1 MVSID
6 SRLKRT
12 LAAWSLSLVGAVAP
26 LNVPAQSSL
35 EPVSKG
41 DLQDQLTERIA
52 ATEASFGP
60 YSPQLIEAW
69 TDLAQYYRKQGVH
82 ALEAAAIT
90 QAAQISR
97 ATYGLHSLEQVPLLQ
112 QLLRSHEELGDAVG
126 VWDLERELMDLAQ
139 KHPHDSRTAAIWT
152 GIADRRMAVLARYLS
167 GEKPPELVL
176 GCFYGGPSCTSGS
189 RGAAIAGMFEDA
201 QSKYENAV
209 RELVRETPSQQH
221 INELRAVDSK
231 IVASSYRYRE
241 HIGGYPAGARALQR
255 LYAYDQI
262 SGEPAATKAAA
273 LVQIADWNILF
284 AANTD
289 KTGWSP
295 TDERPTKALAAY
307 EQAYAFL
314 QQDGAPHAQF
324 EELFGPAVPIV
335 VPEFAPNPLLEQG
348 EEGSTGFVDVAF
360 DISKYGRSLD
370 IRVLDSTSNA
380 SRAARNRL
388 ARLIASSRFR
398 PQLINGRF
406 DTAHVVVRYYVY
418 EPPITT
424 ALNFPNV
431 HSD

>member
-1 MVSID
+1 MVSIE
-6 SRLKRT
+6 RIRRRP
-12 LAAWSLSLVGAVAP
+12 LAAWALLLVSALAP
-26 LNVPAQSSL
+26 LNVPAQSGPES
-35 EPVSKG
+35 PSKG
-41 DLQDQLTERIA
+41 DRQDQLTAKIA
-52 ATEASFGP
+52 ETEARYGP

-69 TDLAQYYRKQGVH
+69 TDIAQYYRGEGIH
-82 ALEAAAIT
+82 AREAAAIS

-97 ATYGLHSLEQVPLLQ
+97 ATYGLYSLEQVPLLQ
-112 QLLRSHEELGDAVG
+112 QLLRSHEELGDAAG
-126 VWDLERELMDLAQ
+126 VWDLERELMELAE
-139 KHPHDSRTAAIWT
+139 KHPHDSRTASIWS
-152 GIADRRMAVLARYLS
+152 GIADRRMAVLARYVA

-176 GCFYGGPSCTSGS
+176 GCFYRYPSCTSGS
-189 RGAAIAGMFEDA
+189 RGTAIVGMFEDA

-209 RELVRETPSQQH
+209 RELVRESPSQQH
-221 INELRAVDSK
+221 IDELRAVDTK

-262 SGEPAATKAAA
+262 SGEPAAAKAAA
-273 LVQIADWNILF
+273 LVRIADWNILF

-314 QQDGAPHAQF
+314 QQDGATRAQF
-324 EELFGPAVPIV
+324 DELFAPPVPIV
-335 VPEFAPNPLLEQG
+335 VPEFAPNPLVEQA

-360 DISKYGRSLD
+360 DISKYGRSSD
-370 IRVLDSTSNA
+370 IRVLDTTSNA
-380 SRAARNRL
+380 SRAAKNRL
-388 ARLIASSRFR
+388 ARLIAASRFR
-398 PQLINGRF
+398 PQVTNGHF
-406 DTAHVVVRYYVY
+406 DTAHVMVRYYVY

-424 ALNFPNV
+424 ALVFPNV